1 MFYVDQST
9 QKRYYIGTPFDY
21 NERQYTKAGATH
33 AKFMELGFTQVLP
46 QGRPDDRFNIVS
58 GPNADGSYDSTPR
71 DLVNTQLS
79 FVQQQLQQAQQLLTA
94 SDWLYIRAG
103 EANAAAVPPSVQT
116 ERDAVRSVMDT
127 NCDLICATSSI
138 PELEALIKEPAQVAE
153 DPAAEVRVMVDNP
166 QPHLEPYPELDTA
179 ALLARELISAA
190 D

>member
-1 MFYVDQST
+1 MYYVDQST
-9 QKRYYIGTPFDY
+9 QKRYRIGTPFDY

-33 AKFMELGFTQVLP
+33 DKFIELGFTQVIP
-46 QGRPDDRFNIVS
+46 QQRPDDRFYIVS
-58 GPNADGSYDSTPR
+58 GPNTAGEYSSTPR
-71 DLVNTQLS
+71 DLANTQLN

-116 ERDAVRSVMDT
+116 ERDAVRSVMDA
-127 NCDLICATSSI
+127 NCDLICATTSI
-138 PELEALIKEPAQVAE
+138 PQLEALIKAPAEIVE
-153 DPAAEVRVMVDNP
+153 DPTAQERVTMENP
-166 QPHLEPYPELDTA
+166 APHLEPYPQLDTA